1 MDPQPKPI
9 YYICGKC
16 GLEVQLKPND
26 SMQCRDCGYHI
37 LYKKRAR
44 RSKSLYLFSTYFTK
58 SHPLILFSLRR
69 AEETH
74 TELSAWQQMT

>member
-1 MDPQPKPI
+1 MDPPPKPV

-44 RSKSLYLFSTYFTK
+44 R
-58 SHPLILFSLRR
+58 R
-69 AEETH
+69 
-74 TELSAWQQMT
+74 TEITCK